1 MLFLFFF
8 PVFKMEKLV
17 MMEINYDNV
26 LHAFYINGYIKTTIR
41 IFIPGEATDIIL
53 YNSSF

>member
-53 YNSSF
+53 YNSYF